1 MTLNVGVTCGILR
14 IPAIYQLPKAGHAGL
29 RRNWNLPYNCHSA
42 MLQLLSDVVPLH
54 FDLQNV
60 HLTC

>member
-29 RRNWNLPYNCHSA
+29 RRNWNLPYNVTVLCCNFW
-42 MLQLLSDVVPLH
+42 V
-54 FDLQNV
+54 
-60 HLTC
+60 T